1 MAIDETKLRTSI
13 RNAAKRAFTEVRR
26 AHKGETFYA
35 FALYTDEGLMTV
47 MPAANTE
54 EGYARA
60 VEKYGYTKA
69 AERSYVRW
77 ATAEWAYEAAGDG
90 HFDATYKLLNSNKRD
105 DADDDRGYRA
115 FANKVIGSMVAALRE
130 LDQAGF
136 FGRGED
142 RERVTLF
149 VSVSDSDA
157 AEQIE
162 NASAKELNPPAVSKR
177 FAKRYR

>member
-1 MAIDETKLRTSI
+1 MPVDETKLRTSI

-26 AHKGETFYA
+26 AHKDESFYA

-69 AERSYVRW
+69 ADKNYVRW
-77 ATAEWAYEAAGDG
+77 ATAEWAYEAAGDD
-90 HFDATYKLLNSNKRD
+90 HFDATYKLLNSGKRD

-115 FANKVIGSMVAALRE
+115 FANKVIGSMVGALRE
-130 LDQAGF
+130 LDEAGF
-136 FGRGED
+136 FGSGKE

-149 VSVSDSDA
+149 VTVSDADA
-157 AEQIE
+157 AEKIE
-162 NASAKELNPPAVSKR
+162 NESAKQLNPPTVAKR
-177 FAKRYR
+177 FVKR